1 MADAGRF
8 DIDRVKVLFAGDEVG
23 TLAQTPDGCMAFEYT
38 DSWLARGFSI
48 SPLSLPLEKRV
59 FIANPLPFDGAFG
72 VFDDSLPDGWGRLL
86 VDRALAARGIEPA
99 RVGLLAR
106 LSLVGANGMGALE
119 YEPDASFTSSFGIL
133 DYDELAERCADILS
147 SQRPLSAAAGESGTA
162 GKTDGKSEA
171 DAFDELFALGGS
183 SGGARPKVLAQIDG
197 EDWVVKFPSS
207 IDVPDIGAH
216 EHAIS
221 LLAKDCGVEM
231 PQTRLLP
238 SKCCA
243 GYFAVRRFDR
253 TGQDLQVR
261 KVHMVSAGG
270 LLESSH
276 RVPSLDYELLMR
288 LAAAVTDSAR
298 DVERLYR
305 LMCFNVFIGN
315 RDDHAKNFSFLFDAQ
330 AGCWTLSPA
339 YDLTNNPGTYG
350 ERATTVGGKG
360 KGITTDDLVAVG
372 VKAGI
377 GQRRA
382 RQVAQEMRATVKQA
396 GFLDD
401 A

>member
-1 MADAGRF
+1 MTGAGSL
-8 DIDRVKVLFAGDEVG
+8 DIERVKVLLAGDEVG
-23 TLAQTPDGCMAFEYT
+23 VLAQTPDGCMAFEYA
-38 DSWLARGFSI
+38 DSWLAHGFSI

-59 FIANPLPFDGAFG
+59 FVANLLPLDGAFG

-86 VDRALAARGIEPA
+86 VDRALAAHGIDPGG
-99 RVGLLAR
+99 VGLVAR

-119 YEPDASFTSSFGIL
+119 YEPDSSFTSSFGTL
-133 DYDELAERCADILS
+133 DYDELAEQCAKILS
-147 SQRPLSAAAGESGTA
+147 SQRSAAVAGDEAAVAGGT
-162 GKTDGKSEA
+162 

-183 SGGARPKVLAQIDG
+183 SGGARPKVLTQIDG

-207 IDVPDIGAH
+207 MDVPDIGAH
-216 EHAIS
+216 EYAVS
-221 LLAKDCGVEM
+221 LLAGDCGVEM

-238 SKCCA
+238 SRRCA
-243 GYFAVRRFDR
+243 GYFAARRFDR
-253 TGQDLQVR
+253 IGKASQTR

-270 LLESSH
+270 LLECSH
-276 RVPSLDYELLMR
+276 RVPSLDYEQLMR
-288 LAAAVTDSAR
+288 LTLVVTSDAR

-315 RDDHAKNFSFLFDAQ
+315 RDDHAKNFSFLFDGQ
-330 AGCWTLSPA
+330 TGRWTLSPA

-360 KGITTDDLVAVG
+360 RGIALDDLVAAG

-377 GQRRA
+377 GERHA
-382 RQVAQEMRATVKQA
+382 RQTAQRMRAAVEEA
-396 GFLDD
+396 GLLDS